1 MKLLINSIIYFVFFC
16 VSTPVFSNDFS
27 NWHEVSGGTWQ
38 PTLEHLNTL
47 EKLIAAEAPRA
58 AKARGQ
64 ALSTLNA
71 YTFQYQ
77 GQIRNN
83 DKVIKIQAYCQS
95 SSEFNPS
102 REWLL
107 VMDGG
112 TCYLSALYNLNSNA
126 FMYFEFNGDA

>member
-64 ALSTLNA
+64 TLSTLNA

-77 GQIRNN
+77 GQISNN

>member
-1 MKLLINSIIYFVFFC
+1 MKLLINSIVFFVLFC
-16 VSTPVFSNDFS
+16 VTTPLFSKDF
-27 NWHEVSGGTWQ
+27 NKWHEVSGGTWQ

-64 ALSTLNA
+64 TLSTLNA

-77 GQIRNN
+77 GKMSSN

-95 SSEFNPS
+95 SAEFNPS
-102 REWLL
+102 RNWLL
-107 VMDGG
+107 VEDGG